1 MSKLIAAF
9 TLLLLSAPAFAQS
22 GASQSPPAPN
32 GGENA
37 PQPSNS
43 LPAGAANMNTG
54 SASNPNVSGPVS
66 TTIVSPGAV
75 ATPAPAAP
83 AGAPPLANTVPAPA
97 SR

>member
-1 MSKLIAAF
+1 MNKLIPALS
-9 TLLLLSAPAFAQS
+9 LLLLSAPAFAQS

-32 GGENA
+32 AGQSA

-43 LPAGAANMNTG
+43 LPAGAQNLNTG

-66 TTIVSPGAV
+66 TTVVTPGA
-75 ATPAPAAP
+75 ATSPVPAAP
-83 AGAPPLANTVPAPA
+83 AGAQPLANTVPAPA